1 MNEDD
6 RKILQRN
13 RTYIIKNIHNIDD
26 VNSQLFE
33 HEVFSEGMRD
43 EVEAEGTK
51 EKRIRKLLDI
61 VPRRGPTA
69 FRSFIQVLVD
79 TDNSHVAD
87 TLYPNASSVFTRNSH
102 VHPHNS
108 TFQPA
113 QEELPTSIWKLYFLV
128 EYQECESKCL
138 VTFTFQTY
146 KMSRSPRGRVLI
158 INNKIFYGPK
168 GKSEDGKTRVL
179 PIRDGTDADK
189 ERLSE
194 LFRQLHFTVE
204 VKEERKAEQML
215 ADIVEEIYKPDHK
228 DADCFILVIMTHG
241 CREGVYGVDGEVLS
255 IDKVKDLIN
264 GNNFLVMAG
273 KPKLVFIQACRGEQ
287 YDEGVTMT
295 QDATA
300 EIQRSMQRI
309 RLGSTV
315 PDSNQETKEPTGAH
329 ILIAM
334 ATTLD
339 MVSFRN
345 KIYGSWF
352 LQAVVYVFQKF
363 AFQDDLF
370 KLMIKVSTFRLK
382 IGHRCV
388 TMAGLNLKV

>member
-61 VPRRGPTA
+61 VTRRGPTA

-79 TDNSHVAD
+79 TDNNHVAD
-87 TLYPNASSVFTRNSH
+87 TLYPNASSVFPRNTH
-102 VHPHNS
+102 VHPPYS
-108 TFQPA
+108 AFQPA
-113 QEELPTSIWKLYFLV
+113 QEELPTSMCFIQY
-128 EYQECESKCL
+128 
-138 VTFTFQTY
+138 
-146 KMSRSPRGRVLI
+146 MSCTLC
-158 INNKIFYGPK
+158 N
-168 GKSEDGKTRVL
+168 
-179 PIRDGTDADK
+179 
-189 ERLSE
+189 
-194 LFRQLHFTVE
+194 
-204 VKEERKAEQML
+204 QML
-215 ADIVEEIYKPDHK
+215 SDIVEEIYKPDHK
-228 DADCFILVIMTHG
+228 DAECFILVIMTHG

-255 IDKVKDLIN
+255 IDKVKDLMN

-300 EIQRSMQRI
+300 EIQRSTQGIRLGSTLLDSNQETKELTRAHIPIAMATLVICKDKRANINVTMTQDATAEIQRSMQRI
-309 RLGSTV
+309 RLGSSV

-329 ILIAM
+329 IMIAM

-345 KIYGSWF
+345 KVYGSWF

-388 TMAGLNLKV
+388 TKAGLNLKV